1 MRFRV
6 RSLAAVVVPCLLG
19 LLYSCS
25 AEDPE
30 RFVRPPIIR
39 SFSPTNSSLTA
50 SIGDSL
56 EFSIAA
62 VDPDDQKLEYLYEL
76 GDSVVWSGADWTYV
90 VDDTGAVDIGG
101 RVSNGASESEIRWHL
116 RRVRPVNFPPVITN
130 AVPQESDITVV
141 VGSPVDFSITAVD
154 PEGKPLS
161 YVFTLDGAIVSVD
174 RHYVY
179 QPASVGMDTVRAVV
193 TDGESF
199 ASRSW
204 YVRVAA
210 EPDESLPAKVTVL
223 SIGPGPEAGQ
233 VDIEW
238 SAVGDDDMTGLPSFY
253 VVRTSP
259 VPILDEYGWNSASE
273 RPGEPTPAP
282 PGEVMRMTVPDLPP
296 ARTVYIA
303 VRAVDDFGNFSPLSD
318 LAVTKARGMKVN
330 GTVRDALTGLPV
342 EGIRLILLSVADTTG
357 SDGLFTLRELPA
369 GTGFIKVEDE
379 NFLTLKGSYFDL
391 LISPYTVVDKDVLD
405 ILLIPNA
412 PLVTTVYTD
421 FLDWYRSMTDL
432 QGTTVDLLDRWDVPC
447 HVYVPPLVLNG
458 IDYQQTIKD
467 AFIEWE
473 TDIGSQV
480 FEFVDA
486 VPDTGVSVVYSSN
499 PNDLDEYLVIRQDPR
514 RLTIQGRIT
523 IRTVY
528 TIDQLDIL
536 QITILHEVG
545 HCFGLQHSDD
555 AGHLMIGG
563 RFPGVS
569 HPTTDEISLVKVMYN
584 LPRAFPAA
592 WILSD

>member
-6 RSLAAVVVPCLLG
+6 RSLAAIVVPCLIG
-19 LLYSCS
+19 FLYSCS

-56 EFSIAA
+56 DFSIAA
-62 VDPDDQKLEYLYEL
+62 VDPDDQKLEYFYQL

-90 VDDTGAVDIGG
+90 VDDTGEVDVGG
-101 RVSNGASESEIRWHL
+101 RVSNGSSESEIRWHL
-116 RRVRPVNFPPVITN
+116 RRIRPVNLPPVITN
-130 AVPQESDITVV
+130 AIPQESDITVV

-199 ASRSW
+199 SSRIW

-210 EPDESLPAKVTVL
+210 EPDESLPAKVAIL
-223 SIGPGPEAGQ
+223 SIGPGPQAGQ

-238 SAVGDDDMTGLPSFY
+238 SAVGDDGMTGLPSFY

-273 RPGEPTPAP
+273 RPGEPAPAA
-282 PGEVMRMTVPDLPP
+282 PGEIMRMTVADLPP

-303 VRAVDDFGNFSPLSD
+303 VRAVDDFGNLSPLSD
-318 LAVTKARGMKVN
+318 LAGTVARGMKIS
-330 GTVRDALTGLPV
+330 GTVRDALSGVPV
-342 EGIRLILLSVADTTG
+342 PGIRLILLSVADTTG
-357 SDGLFTLRELPA
+357 TDGSFTLRELPA

-379 NFLTLKGSYFDL
+379 NFLTLKGNYFDL
-391 LISPYTVVDKDVLD
+391 LVSPYTVVDGDVLD

-412 PLVTTVYTD
+412 PLVTTEYTD
-421 FLDWYRSMTDL
+421 FLNWYRSMTDL
-432 QGTTVDLLDRWDVPC
+432 QGTTVELLDRWDIPC
-447 HVYVPPLVLNG
+447 RVYVPPLVVNG

-467 AFIEWE
+467 AFDEWE
-473 TDIGSQV
+473 TDIGWNV

-486 VPDTGVSVVYSSN
+486 VPDTGVYVVYSDN
-499 PNDLDEYLVIRQDPR
+499 PNDRDQYAVIRQDTR
-514 RLTIQGRIT
+514 RLTIQGRIK
-523 IRTVY
+523 IRNVY
-528 TIDQLDIL
+528 TTDELDVL
-536 QITILHEVG
+536 RITILHEVG
-545 HCFGLQHSDD
+545 HSLGLQHSNDSI
-555 AGHLMIGG
+555 HLMIGG
-563 RFPGVS
+563 RFPAVS
-569 HPTTDEISLVKVMYN
+569 HPTTDEISLVRVMYR
-584 LPRAFPAA
+584 LPRGFPAA
-592 WILSD
+592 WILYD